1 MRAFAR
7 DRYGSPDVLELQ
19 EVAKPELTDEGV
31 LVRVHATSV
40 NAYDWHMLRGKPYIA
55 RLDEGVRRPK
65 SSILGLDVAGIVEAV
80 GAAVTHVKPG
90 DRVFGSRSGAF
101 AEYVSGRSMVS
112 MPANLTFEQAAA
124 VPVAGQT
131 ALQGL
136 RDRAGVKAGQ
146 RVLINGA
153 GGGVGTFAVQIAKAY
168 GAEVTAVTGPRRVEM
183 VRSIGADRIIDYTTD
198 DFTRDGQRYDVIFD
212 VGGNRPLSHLR
223 RALTPDGTAIL
234 VAPAAGQWIGPIARV
249 IGAVVTSRFRPQKV
263 RPFLSSV
270 SRDDLLVLKDLVE
283 SGKVTPVVD
292 RVYPFEEV
300 PEAIRHVEGGHAAG
314 KVVISLA
321 RLEG

>member
-1 MRAFAR
+1 MRAYAR
-7 DRYGSPDVLELQ
+7 DRYGSPDVLELR
-19 EVAKPELTDEGV
+19 EVTKPELTDEGV

-40 NAYDWHMLRGKPYIA
+40 NAHDWHMLRGKPYIA
-55 RLDEGVRRPK
+55 RLGEGLRRPQG
-65 SSILGLDVAGIVEAV
+65 SILGIDVAGTVEAV
-80 GAAVTHVKPG
+80 GAAVTHLGPG

-101 AEYVSGRSMVS
+101 AEYVTGRSMVP

-124 VPVAGQT
+124 IPVAGQT

-136 RDRAGVKAGQ
+136 RDRGGIQAGQ

-153 GGGVGTFAVQIAKAY
+153 GGGVGTFAVQIAKAF
-168 GAEVTAVTGPRRVEM
+168 GTEVTAVTGPRNVEM
-183 VRSIGADRIIDYTTD
+183 VRSIGADRVVDYTAE

-223 RALTPDGTAIL
+223 RALTAEGTVVL
-234 VAPAAGQWIGPIARV
+234 VAPAPGQWIGPIARV
-249 IGAVVTSRFRPQKV
+249 IGAVVTSRFRRQKV

-270 SRDDLLVLKDLVE
+270 SRDDLLALKELVE

-292 RVYPFEEV
+292 RVYPFEKI

-314 KVVISLA
+314 KVVISLD
-321 RLEG
+321 RPQG